1 MRWLITLLICGGLAA
16 QAVTLPDLPG
26 IARARAE
33 RQRAAQEKAL
43 EPYWADLSLQYS
55 FNNKAFIDDR
65 IETIVAFSDSVVPL
79 LLEKLTPPDER
90 EQSSYLAENCRRILE
105 RLDASSFLE
114 ELEKLAVGD
123 SSVARSNAIVLLG
136 HTGSKRAVQLL
147 RELLPD
153 LGTDADQRRAVE
165 ALTRLKATDMA
176 EQVVAL
182 LDGADAGARRAIL
195 DYLNE
200 LKPAAVAGSVL
211 ASFESQRDASLLP
224 RYIEYL
230 SHVVKGDD
238 SMATRLLALPFQS
251 WPASSEIAL
260 LHALATIAP
269 AKHGPTRE
277 RLRQILNQGQEGEL
291 GRAAAVT
298 LHKLGDDDGMNILY
312 RKLNA
317 DVRRSRDEATYGE
330 RGELHY
336 ALGMWPD
343 AVADFRQAVR
353 LTTRPSKRRLYQLR
367 IARCESQRGRWNQTL
382 AALKD
387 SGARY
392 LDIQLEAEQ
401 DDALRRALDEDIIR
415 RWLEGLPRR

>member
-16 QAVTLPDLPG
+16 QAVTLTDLPG

-33 RQRAAQEKAL
+33 RQRVESEKAL

-55 FNNKAFIDDR
+55 FNNKPFIDER
-65 IETIVAFSDSVVPL
+65 IETIVGFSDSIVPI
-79 LLEKLTPPDER
+79 LLEKLTPADER
-90 EQSSYLAENCRRILE
+90 EQSTYLAENCRRILE
-105 RLDASSFLE
+105 RLDAGSFLG
-114 ELEKLAVGD
+114 ELAELATGD
-123 SSVARSNAIVLLG
+123 DRVARSNAIVLLG

-147 RELLPD
+147 RELLSKLVTNAD
-153 LGTDADQRRAVE
+153 LRRAVE
-165 ALTRLKATDMA
+165 ALARLKAADLA

-182 LDGADAGARRAIL
+182 LDDSDAGVRRAIL

-200 LKPAAVAGSVL
+200 LKPATVAASVL
-211 ASFESQRDASLLP
+211 TSLEKERDGSLRL

-230 SHVVKGDD
+230 GNVAVGDD
-238 SMATRLLALPFQS
+238 AMAERLVALPFES
-251 WPASSEIAL
+251 WPERDEIAL
-260 LHALATIAP
+260 LRALATIAP
-269 AKHGPTRE
+269 VNHEPTTE
-277 RLRQILNQGQEGEL
+277 RLRLILTQGQEGEL
-291 GRAAAVT
+291 GRAAAAT
-298 LHKLGDDDGMNILY
+298 LYKLGDDDGTDILY

-317 DVRRSRDEATYGE
+317 EVRRGKDEAAYGE

-343 AVADFRQAVR
+343 AVADFRQAAR

-367 IARCESQRGRWNQTL
+367 IARCESQRGRWKQALT
-382 AALKD
+382 ALKD